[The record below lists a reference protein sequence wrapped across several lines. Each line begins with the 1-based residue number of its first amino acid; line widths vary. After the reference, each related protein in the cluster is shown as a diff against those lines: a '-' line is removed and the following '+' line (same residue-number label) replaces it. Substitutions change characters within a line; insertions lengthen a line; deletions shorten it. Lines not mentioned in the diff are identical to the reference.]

1 MIIVVCFEYLPLQ
14 ENEEDKKIYNTHL
27 LINSTGDL
35 VETYSKA
42 HLFDVEIPGKFRLN
56 VLQIYHCTKG

>member
-42 HLFDVEIPGKFRLN
+42 HLFDVEIPGKFRLK
-56 VLQIYHCTKG
+56 VL